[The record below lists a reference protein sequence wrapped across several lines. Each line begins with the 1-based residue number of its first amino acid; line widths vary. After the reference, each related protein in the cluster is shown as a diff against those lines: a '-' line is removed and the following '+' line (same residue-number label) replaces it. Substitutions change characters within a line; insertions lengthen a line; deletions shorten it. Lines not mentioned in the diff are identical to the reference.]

1 MKIVPA
7 LLMTSL
13 CLASIGANAAESGDI
28 KTAKDCLA
36 YGKRVMKN
44 NPDMMVALNQ
54 AKIKNEGIQINRYEE
69 KVGKQPVSSEVV
81 ATISSS
87 QEIRGS
93 ILCLYES
100 DKKPLYF
107 HYTPF
112 E

>member
-1 MKIVPA
+1 MKIVSA

-13 CLASIGANAAESGDI
+13 CLASIGANAAESGDVT
-28 KTAKDCLA
+28 TAKECLA
-36 YGKRVMKN
+36 YGKRVMKD
-44 NPDMMVALNQ
+44 NPDMMVVLNQ
-54 AKIKNEGIQINRYEE
+54 AKIENEGIQINRYEE
-69 KVGKQPVSSEVV
+69 NVGRQPVSTEVV
-81 ATISSS
+81 ATINSS
-87 QEIRGS
+87 QEILGS